1 MVKGLMQLD
10 WSCTLCNRPDPE
22 EPADESFNISTPF
35 QVTEATHEES
45 LPLETSTLDDV
56 ESEDLPTSYQEVS
69 QGSKRG
75 NRKLVYSNGSSY
87 TVLKLRCTDTRVFWR
102 CIKRGKAL
110 NCPATTIQTGNTEG
124 KKQHL
129 HPGQPG
135 ILTTVKIR
143 AEALSQAKENV
154 FTVSAPRIASD
165 IVQDLADTAQPEH
178 SRPKVPT

>member
-1 MVKGLMQLD
+1 MQLD
-10 WSCTLCNRPDPE
+10 WSCALCNRPDPE
-22 EPADESFNISTPF
+22 EPADDSFNISTAF

-56 ESEDLPTSYQEVS
+56 EPEDLPTSYQEVS

-75 NRKLVYSNGSSY
+75 NRKLVDSNGYSY
-87 TVLKLRCTDTRVFWR
+87 TVLKSRCTDTRVFWR

-110 NCPATTIQTGNTEG
+110 NCPATIIQTGNTYTEG

-143 AEALSQAKENV
+143 AEKYFLEKKKN
-154 FTVSAPRIASD
+154 I
-165 IVQDLADTAQPEH
+165 LAYQMDVDYADF
-178 SRPKVPT
+178 